1 VNERDIAAWLKRH
14 RPEVV
19 IGSGRVFAL
28 LQGMGLAIPGDLHFA
43 NLDLSEPPR
52 QAAGMDH
59 RYQLV
64 GREAVKLVLTQFT
77 LNLTGIPANPKI
89 VLVDSHRRD
98 GFTLPTQPLDVPPT
112 VPARKKR
119 FVRAEGS

>member
-1 VNERDIAAWLKRH
+1 
-14 RPEVV
+14 
-19 IGSGRVFAL
+19 
-28 LQGMGLAIPGDLHFA
+28 
-43 NLDLSEPPR
+43 
-52 QAAGMDH
+52 MDH